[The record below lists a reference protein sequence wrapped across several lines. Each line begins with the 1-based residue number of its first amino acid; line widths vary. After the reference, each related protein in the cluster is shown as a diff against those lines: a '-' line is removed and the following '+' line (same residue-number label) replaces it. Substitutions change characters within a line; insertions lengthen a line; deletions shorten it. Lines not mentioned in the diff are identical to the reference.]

1 MFRGIIMVLLNMFPI
16 KNLFFGVSGPYYV
29 PFSGPD
35 PDVFS
40 SEAPDEDALE
50 ILGHIRGLRDDQQGR
65 QLDHEGL
72 RDSLR

>member
-1 MFRGIIMVLLNMFPI
+1 MFPI
-16 KNLFFGVSGPYYV
+16 KNRFFGVSGPYYV

-72 RDSLR
+72 VTH